1 MLMSKKQ
8 KTETKSTKELD
19 SVYFL
24 KLVMYFVFGS
34 MWLSLQ
40 GSNWLIPLPVG
51 LAVGVGF
58 AMHEHF
64 QIDRNIE
71 LAVLLVASLMFYFL
85 SPGLV
90 IKL

>member
-1 MLMSKKQ
+1 MVKKH
-8 KTETKSTKELD
+8 KKIRHKSKELD

-40 GSNWLIPLPVG
+40 GSNWLIPLPIG

-64 QIDRNIE
+64 QIDRKIE

-90 IKL
+90 IQL